1 MTVSEARTI
10 LFIGEAISTLCKSL
24 RDDQVTVLGDIL
36 TVPQQASFLE
46 IASVVTPRETLS
58 FDERQKAWTSLVEA
72 AQHRI
77 AVAEDPLRPIA

>member
-10 LFIGEAISTLCKSL
+10 LFVGEAIVALCKSL
-24 RDDQVTVLGDIL
+24 RDDQVTALSDIL

-58 FDERQKAWTSLVEA
+58 FDDRQKAWASLVEA
-72 AQHRI
+72 AKHRI
-77 AVAEDPLRPIA
+77 AVDEDPLRPIA